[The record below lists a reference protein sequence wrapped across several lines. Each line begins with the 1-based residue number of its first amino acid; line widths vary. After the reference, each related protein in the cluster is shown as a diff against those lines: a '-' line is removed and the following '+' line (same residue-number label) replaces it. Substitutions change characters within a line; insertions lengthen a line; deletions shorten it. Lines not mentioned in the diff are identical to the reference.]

1 MLDKKQITAIFK
13 FKFKMGGK
21 GAETTHNNAFGPEI
35 ANKGTMH
42 WRFKQF
48 YTGGE
53 SLEDEEGNGQPL
65 KLIPLQLHR
74 KLLKNSTYT
83 ILQSFEIWSKL
94 ERWKSSVS
102 GCLMSWPKIKKLSF
116 WSVVFSYSKWIIF
129 RSDCDVQQKVDFM
142 TTNDN

>member
-83 ILQSFEIWSKL
+83 ILQSFEI
-94 ERWKSSVS
+94 
-102 GCLMSWPKIKKLSF
+102 
-116 WSVVFSYSKWIIF
+116 
-129 RSDCDVQQKVDFM
+129 
-142 TTNDN
+142 